1 MGERFIRDGYTEKII
16 LRPKADISKLVVPQ
30 FRDKFSVVSKIM
42 KGGLNSDIS
51 FEMMKK
57 LNPVD
62 VYSILY
68 GVGTIKSDDLSF
80 REFTQKYKNA
90 KIEDIVKRFN
100 DEAYDIKVKT
110 NDEQSYSLF
119 GHFKKI
125 QKKHGNKKGLY
136 AAKNLLLPDVTHS
149 LEQRVKNLPIDI
161 QFGFHESVF
170 KPYSVPQVVDKG
182 DFTTVSDYL
191 RYIIPSLNLE
201 RSDYEILNT
210 NIITDNL
217 LKTINKIEV
226 LSNKSGNMHTLTE
239 HINKETNEVKINCN
253 CKQYEFSSKKDKTCN
268 DIKFY
273 LDQSQNK

>member
-119 GHFKKI
+119 G
-125 QKKHGNKKGLY
+125 Q
-136 AAKNLLLPDVTHS
+136 S
-149 LEQRVKNLPIDI
+149 L
-161 QFGFHESVF
+161 
-170 KPYSVPQVVDKG
+170 
-182 DFTTVSDYL
+182 
-191 RYIIPSLNLE
+191 
-201 RSDYEILNT
+201 
-210 NIITDNL
+210 
-217 LKTINKIEV
+217 
-226 LSNKSGNMHTLTE
+226 
-239 HINKETNEVKINCN
+239 
-253 CKQYEFSSKKDKTCN
+253 
-268 DIKFY
+268 
-273 LDQSQNK
+273 